1 MFKGDRNFAVG
12 LFVSIALAAF
22 IAFVIW
28 LTGRTGAEEMSRYS
42 LMFQRDVSGLVVGG
56 PVKYMGVNIG
66 SVVRMNLQRSDGIE
80 VRVDIEVL
88 ASTPVDQGTYASIAF
103 QGITGVAVVN
113 LASESGEH
121 KALQKGPDQD
131 YPVIPVRDVGFAAL
145 LSSAPEIMNKIDY
158 LLVQASELLGEKN
171 RGAITGTLENLEAL
185 TSSLAQNRESIAAI
199 PGDLNRTFAEIQATV
214 QQLKEVIGEL
224 QPGLNSTIANFN
236 RSGENL
242 ASLTGRLDGLLRDH
256 EKNVGQFME
265 HGLAE
270 APALMNEMR
279 QALRDLEKLV
289 QELRDDPSQL
299 IHRPTAN
306 SVEIEP

>member
-1 MFKGDRNFAVG
+1 MFKGDRNFSVG
-12 LFVSIALAAF
+12 LFVSIAIAAF

-171 RGAITGTLENLEAL
+171 RGAMTGTLENLEAL

-224 QPGLNSTIANFN
+224 QPGLNSTIANVN

>member
-1 MFKGDRNFAVG
+1 MFKGDRNFSVG
-12 LFVSIALAAF
+12 LFVSIAIAAF

-171 RGAITGTLENLEAL
+171 RGAMTGTLENLEAL
-185 TSSLAQNRESIAAI
+185 TSSLAQNRDSIAAI

-224 QPGLNSTIANFN
+224 QPGLNSTIANVN